1 MGLISRIKHALGINS
16 IEAQQE
22 AAAAASKQTAQ
33 AIANLTQ
40 LVGQLVSKMDQPKN
54 DQSNNDAQEQ
64 LSKMRSAMAEQE
76 QVVANLKNQ
85 LEAAKADAVAAFLTK
100 AKEAVSSQR
109 QAGRPKI
116 DGTNINLKVRSELFD
131 QIRLIEQLLPK
142 FNRTEFINEG
152 ISMRIEQVMN
162 DNPQWRNTMAEIKQE
177 SVNDPRQQEL
187 SFITE

>member
-33 AIANLTQ
+33 SIANLTQ
-40 LVGQLVSKMDQPKN
+40 LVGQLVSKMDQPVKA
-54 DQSNNDAQEQ
+54 DQESDAQAQ
-64 LSKMRSAMAEQE
+64 IAKMRSAIAEQE
-76 QVVANLKNQ
+76 QLVSSLKNQ

-162 DNPQWRNTMAEIKQE
+162 DNPQWRNTMAEIQQE

-187 SFITE
+187 SFQAE